1 MSAFAYSIDA
11 EVFRK
16 YPGYVRGVVVAYGVA
31 NPPSPPDLV
40 QLLRDAEGSVRGRLT
55 VEGVAEAP
63 RIKAWREAYRAFGA
77 KPAEYRSSIEA
88 LSRRALKGDPLPSI
102 SALVDIGNI
111 VSLRHLVPAGA
122 HAIDGLRGDIALRPA
137 TGNEDF
143 VAFGS
148 EKLEHPLAG
157 EIVFV
162 EGNTVLTRRW
172 TWRQAKHTLVQPGT
186 TAIVFNA
193 DCLLP
198 VMADEAAQAC
208 AEAEDLIARFCG
220 GRFRR
225 AILSASAPRVE
236 LSA

>member
-1 MSAFAYSIDA
+1 MSAYAYSIDA

-16 YPGYVRGVVVAYGVA
+16 YPGYVRGVVIAHGLA
-31 NPPSPPDLV
+31 NPPSPPELV
-40 QLLRDAEGSVRGRLT
+40 QLLRDAEASVRDRLT
-55 VEGVAEAP
+55 VEGIAEAP
-63 RIKAWREAYRAFGA
+63 RIRAWREAYRAFGA

-88 LSRRALKGDPLPSI
+88 LSRRALKGDPLPSF

-122 HAIDGLRGDIALRPA
+122 HSIDVLKSDIVLRPA
-137 TGNEDF
+137 TGHEEF

-148 EKLEHPLAG
+148 EKLEHPLPG

-162 EGNTVLTRRW
+162 EGDTVLTRRW
-172 TWRQAKHTLVQPGT
+172 TWRQAKHTLVEPGT
-186 TAIVFNA
+186 TAIVFNV

-208 AEAEDLIARFCG
+208 GEAEELMARFCG
-220 GRFRR
+220 GRYRSGL
-225 AILSASAPRVE
+225 LSAAAPRIE

>member
-1 MSAFAYSIDA
+1 MSTLAYTIDT

-16 YPGYVRGVVVAYGVA
+16 YPGYVRGVLIAHDVA
-31 NPPSPPDLV
+31 NPSSPPELV
-40 QLLRDAEGSVRGRLT
+40 QLLREAEASVRERVT
-55 VEGVAEAP
+55 AENIAEAP
-63 RIKAWREAYRAFGA
+63 RIRAWREAYRAFGA
-77 KPAEYRSSIEA
+77 KPAEHRSSIEA
-88 LSRRALKGDPLPSI
+88 LSRRAIKGDPLPSI

-122 HAIDGLRGDIALRPA
+122 HAIDHLKEDIALRPA
-137 TGNEDF
+137 TGAEDF

-148 EKLEHPLAG
+148 DKLEHPLPG

-172 TWRQAKHTLVQPGT
+172 TWRQAKHTLVEPGT
-186 TAIVFNA
+186 TAIVFNV

-208 AEAEDLIARFCG
+208 TEAEGLISQFCG
-220 GRFRR
+220 GRFRKG
-225 AILSASAPRVE
+225 ILSASSPRIE
-236 LSA
+236 LVA

>member
-1 MSAFAYSIDA
+1 MSTLSYTVDA

-16 YPGYVRGVVVAYGVA
+16 YPGYVRGVLIALDLV
-31 NPPSPPDLV
+31 NPASPSELV
-40 QLLRDAEGSVRGRLT
+40 QLLRDAEASVRERLT
-55 VEGVAEAP
+55 VETIAEAP
-63 RIKAWREAYRAFGA
+63 RIRVWREAYRAFGA
-77 KPAEYRSSIEA
+77 KPAEHRSSIEA

-111 VSLRHLVPAGA
+111 VSQRHLVPAGA
-122 HAIDGLRGDIALRPA
+122 HAIDRLKHDIALRPA
-137 TGNEDF
+137 TGSEDF

-148 EKLEHPLAG
+148 EKLEHPLTG

-172 TWRQAKHTLVQPGT
+172 TWRQAKHTLVEPST
-186 TAIVFNA
+186 TAIVFNV

-208 AEAEDLIARFCG
+208 TEAEGLIARFCG

-225 AILSASAPRVE
+225 GILSASSPRIE
-236 LSA
+236 LAV

>member
-1 MSAFAYSIDA
+1 MSALSYSIDA

-16 YPGYVRGVVVAYGVA
+16 YPGYVRGVVVAHGVT
-31 NPPSPPDLV
+31 NGPSPPELV
-40 QLLRDAEGSVRGRLT
+40 QLLREAEISVRERLTAEGI
-55 VEGVAEAP
+55 ADAP
-63 RIKAWREAYRAFGA
+63 RIRAWRDAYRAFGA
-77 KPAEYRSSIEA
+77 KPAEHRSSIEA
-88 LSRRALKGDPLPSI
+88 MARRVLKGDSLPSI

-122 HAIDGLRGDIALRPA
+122 HAIDVLKGDIALRPA
-137 TGNEDF
+137 TGNEAF

-148 EKLEHPLAG
+148 EKLEHPLPG

-162 EGNTVLTRRW
+162 EGDTVLTRRW
-172 TWRQAKHTLVQPGT
+172 TWRQAKHTLVEPGT
-186 TAIVFNA
+186 TAIVFNV

-225 AILSASAPRVE
+225 ALLGASAPRIG
-236 LSA
+236 LDA

>member
-1 MSAFAYSIDA
+1 MSTFACTIDA

-16 YPGYVRGVVVAYGVA
+16 YPGYVRGVLIAHDVV
-31 NPPSPPDLV
+31 NPASPPELV
-40 QLLRDAEGSVRGRLT
+40 QLLREAEASVRERLT
-55 VEGVAEAP
+55 VEGLAEAP
-63 RIKAWREAYRAFGA
+63 RIRTWRDAYRAFGA
-77 KPAEYRSSIEA
+77 KPAEHRSSIEA
-88 LSRRALKGDPLPSI
+88 LARRALKNDPLPSI

-122 HAIDGLRGDIALRPA
+122 HAIDGLKEDIALRPA
-137 TGNEDF
+137 TGSEDF

-148 EKLEHPLAG
+148 EKQEHPLPG

-172 TWRQAKHTLVQPGT
+172 TWRQAKHTLVAPGT
-186 TAIVFNA
+186 TAIVFNV

-208 AEAEDLIARFCG
+208 AEAEGLISRFCG
-220 GRFRR
+220 GRFRKG
-225 AILSASAPRVE
+225 ILGASSPRVE